1 MKIAF
6 IAVICCVW
14 LAACGDQTT
23 SNSEVAETREA
34 SGIETSG
41 QPILPENM
49 SSLIYGRV
57 TSDEGQPVAGV
68 MVRIQNTETL
78 LAETV
83 YSNAQ
88 GHYVL
93 PTNLSGVLE
102 LRTRVPYFKD
112 ETVDV
117 SFAEEPI
124 KNLNIQLREMRT
136 DREVSDSL
144 PSVFHFNMIE
154 FDEDPDSIF
163 SRNSFQRDCAG
174 CHQFANE
181 FTRRDRDESL
191 WSPTIARMHAYLG
204 SIDEE
209 TTERRAEMLDMN
221 GPYGDT
227 VMVRPKF
234 PVDEEI
240 FTAKIYEYPLEYVA
254 FPHDAE
260 ISQNDGKSYAVDRHG
275 HAMVVTDLATG
286 ENTFVDMPPPSRSAE
301 EGANGYTS
309 RSGDPGP
316 HSLALGRDNLWY
328 TTNATSDEIGVFD
341 ATTQT
346 WRDSFVLPEPARY
359 PHTIRIDQQNIVWF
373 TLAVSDQIG
382 RLDPAT
388 GQINLIGLPKVTPI
402 GIAGG
407 PSPYGIDV
415 NPVDGTVWYAR
426 LYGDVIGYV
435 DPQTLEVTEYESPV
449 RGPRRL
455 RFNKAGELWLTGY
468 TEGMVAHIKTKT
480 MDITVHKMPEF
491 ELDHRPA
498 PYALAVHPE
507 TQDVWINETMTD
519 RVYRFIPDENRF
531 ISYPMPLR
539 GTYTRDFSFT
549 KEGMACTANSPI
561 MNVALEGGI
570 ANLICIDPDT
580 GLEKSSV
587 R

>member
-1 MKIAF
+1 MNKASIAL
-6 IAVICCVW
+6 AVCFC
-14 LAACGDQTT
+14 LAACGVETT
-23 SNSEVAETREA
+23 SNAKNADGESSLGLTAELQTE
-34 SGIETSG
+34 
-41 QPILPENM
+41 LPENV
-49 SSLIYGRV
+49 SSLIQGQI
-57 TSDEGQPVAGV
+57 TNSEGAPIKGV
-68 MVRIQNTETL
+68 MVRLQDTDTL

-83 YSNAQ
+83 YTNAL
-88 GHYVL
+88 GRFAL
-93 PTNLSGVLE
+93 PTNLSGPLE
-102 LRTRVPYFKD
+102 VRTRVPYHAD
-112 ETVDV
+112 QSVPV
-117 SFAEEPI
+117 SFEEKAI
-124 KNLNIQLREMRT
+124 LNLDFELREMRS
-136 DREVSDSL
+136 DREISDSL
-144 PSVFHFNMIE
+144 PSVFHFNLIE
-154 FDEDPDSIF
+154 FDEDPDSVL

-174 CHQFANE
+174 CHQFGNE
-181 FTRRDRDESL
+181 FTRRGRDETL

-204 SIDEE
+204 NLDEDI
-209 TTERRAEMLDMN
+209 TERRSQMLDMS
-221 GPYGDT
+221 GPYGGT
-227 VMVRPKF
+227 VMLRPEF
-234 PVDEEI
+234 PVDKEI
-240 FTAKIYEYPLEYVA
+240 FSAKVYEYPLEYVA

-275 HAMVVTDLATG
+275 HSMVITNLETG
-286 ENTFVDMPPPSRSAE
+286 ENTFVDMPPPSR
-301 EGANGYTS
+301 GADADGNGYTS

-316 HSLALGRDNLWY
+316 HSLALGKDNLWY

-359 PHTIRIDQQNIVWF
+359 PHTIRIDKQNIVWF

-382 RLDPAT
+382 RLDPST
-388 GQINLIGLPKVTPI
+388 GEVDLIGLPKVTPI

-415 NPVDGTVWYAR
+415 NPVDGTIWYAR
-426 LYGDVIGYV
+426 LYGDVIGFV
-435 DPQTLEVTEYESPV
+435 DPETLEVTEYESPV

-468 TEGMVAHIKTKT
+468 TEGMIAHIKTQT

-498 PYALAVHPE
+498 PYALAIHPE

-519 RVYRFIPDENRF
+519 RVYRFIPGEARF

-549 KEGMACTANSPI
+549 QDGLACTANSPI

-570 ANLICIDPDT
+570 ANLICIDPDMS
-580 GLEKSSV
+580 LEAS
-587 R
+587 